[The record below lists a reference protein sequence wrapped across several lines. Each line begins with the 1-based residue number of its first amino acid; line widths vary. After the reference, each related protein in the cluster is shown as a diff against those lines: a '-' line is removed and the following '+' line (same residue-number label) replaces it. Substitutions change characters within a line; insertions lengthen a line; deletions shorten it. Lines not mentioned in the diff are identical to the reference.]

1 MASNDLAAARSQLSQ
16 ASSSLRLLRS
26 TSQFNSRAVS
36 PETQPLVSARQ
47 PVLFETVTRPES
59 VKSKGQVVSDFLWL
73 NRARSMGVRPFS
85 RDVSYR
91 RDLPSRQSLNDGQQL
106 LAETLG
112 IVPPKTEAFPLPTDL
127 AKLEELFLQRDAAN
141 MKRVSAFDPTP
152 NQAQQ
157 SEVPLSDFRMQKFLD
172 EVESVKK
179 QASEYHISKDKV
191 ATKEGGL
198 LFKTKSGL
206 LKEPYRAKE
215 RRSMP
220 LPDWERPVHMGQGKP
235 SGKQEIDLLGS
246 WLDYMTY
253 FYVDKGAYESAYQKT
268 RAAQLIYTMCF
279 RELIRQVSVHCAARG
294 LLMDR
299 IWNSSVEIFTKSEFA
314 FVKELEEL
322 KHKFREVVAKA
333 EKHYDDRL
341 AVVTRKYAQLNADL
355 RREAKRAEDKEH
367 ECDELKT
374 SLTRERKRLK
384 DMNDAIE
391 TLANASVAARVEE
404 ERKRL
409 QEEYVKL
416 RNKPQIHRRTVQ
428 TSTTED
434 EYLLQESLEVSS
446 VPELRLKKAAPKRVV
461 LQGFYDLRNRFH
473 KTHELRSNAKGD
485 FEVAEFADALVTE
498 FPGLHKETNT
508 EEDLGWQF
516 FDKVA
521 MDKLRRRLL
530 DISEEEI
537 GKGLWVSDY
546 AELLRERKH
555 RDASLVFAMQS
566 LWAVKTPMLTGVR
579 HRGTQLFG
587 HEVKEELE
595 GGSDTP
601 SSSVS
606 SVDFKPLGP
615 RRDSI
620 DVQNHVRSLEE
631 LLGKAGRRTSLVGTV
646 GRLGMELIKT
656 AEVAEETV
664 TVPTAVIDAM
674 GKMMVSTVFAKPES
688 IEVKSPSPVPEDSSK
703 DDLSDISEE
712 PSSPIE
718 PATPEPKPL
727 LEDACIQ
734 TDSLPVADSTVQT
747 ETPEPPSPVVV
758 VDEPEPAVAPKRA
771 VQAPSLTL
779 KVALRRTHP
788 STKLLL
794 ELAQTDTSELR
805 ASMHIKTLMKTI
817 NSFYADRIAA
827 VRESASLK
835 RVPLVES
842 LYELLLARHGLKSVA
857 EKKLREVLSTA
868 VVFAEKLQRVS
879 LFVSFSGLRDRYSTE
894 DWNCY
899 LSLSDA
905 LSRW

>member
-1 MASNDLAAARSQLSQ
+1 MASRDLAVARLQLNS

-26 TSQFNSRAVS
+26 TSQFNSRAMS
-36 PETQPLVSARQ
+36 PEAQPLGSARQ
-47 PVLFETVTRPES
+47 PALFDTATRPES
-59 VKSKGQVVSDFLWL
+59 VRSKGQVVSDFLWL
-73 NRARSMGVRPFS
+73 NRARSMGVAAFS

-91 RDLPSRQSLNDGQQL
+91 RDLQSRKSLNEGQQM

-112 IVPPKTEAFPLPTDL
+112 LAPPKTEAFPLPTDL
-127 AKLEELFLQRDAAN
+127 GKLEQLFLQREAAN
-141 MKRVSAFDPTP
+141 KKPVSAFDPTP
-152 NQAQQ
+152 NQAPA
-157 SEVPLSDFRMQKFLD
+157 SEAPLPDFRMQMFLD

-179 QASEYHISKDKV
+179 QASEYHISKDKA

-206 LKEPYRAKE
+206 LKEPYRAKD
-215 RRSMP
+215 RRTAMQ
-220 LPDWERPVHMGQGKP
+220 PDWERPVHMGQGKP
-235 SGKQEIDLLGS
+235 SGKQEIDLLSS

-253 FYVDKGAYESAYQKT
+253 YYVDRAAYESAYQKT

-314 FVKELEEL
+314 FVKQLEEL
-322 KHKFREVVAKA
+322 KHKFREVVVKA
-333 EKHYDDRL
+333 EKHYDEKL
-341 AVVTRKYAQLNADL
+341 AVVTKKYAQLNADL
-355 RREAKRAEDKEH
+355 RREAKRAEDKER
-367 ECDELKT
+367 ESEELKT
-374 SLTRERKRLK
+374 SLARERKRLK

-416 RNKPQIHRRTVQ
+416 RNKPQIPRRTVQ

-473 KTHELRSNAKGD
+473 KTHELCTNAKGD
-485 FEVAEFADALVTE
+485 FEVAEFSEALVTE
-498 FPGLHKETNT
+498 FPGYHKETNT
-508 EEDLGWQF
+508 EADLGWQF
-516 FDKVA
+516 FDLA
-521 MDKLRRRLL
+521 GMEKLKRRLL

-537 GKGLWVSDY
+537 GRGLWVSDY
-546 AELLRERKH
+546 AELLKERKH

-566 LWAVKTPMLTGVR
+566 LWAVKHPVLTGVR

-595 GGSDTP
+595 AGDDTP
-601 SSSVS
+601 CSSSS

-620 DVQNHVRSLEE
+620 DVQNQIHSLEE
-631 LLGKAGRRTSLVGTV
+631 LLGRADRRTSLAGTV
-646 GRLGMELIKT
+646 GQLGMELLRT
-656 AEVAEETV
+656 ADVAEETV
-664 TVPTAVIDAM
+664 TMPTSVLTSM
-674 GKMMVSTVFAKPES
+674 GKMMVSTVFASKAETM
-688 IEVKSPSPVPEDSSK
+688 SPTLVPEEPSQEDI
-703 DDLSDISEE
+703 SDTSEE
-712 PSSPIE
+712 PSSPVQ
-718 PATPEPKPL
+718 PLTPGFRPVL
-727 LEDACIQ
+727 ADACIQ
-734 TDSLPVADSTVQT
+734 TDSLQVADSIVQT
-747 ETPEPPSPVVV
+747 ESEKPPPVVV
-758 VDEPEPAVAPKRA
+758 AIEEPEPAIVSKRA
-771 VQAPSLTL
+771 TLTPSPTL
-779 KVALRRTHP
+779 KVVLKRTHP
-788 STKLLL
+788 STKILM
-794 ELAQTDTSELR
+794 ELAQADISELR
-805 ASMHIKTLMKTI
+805 ATMHIKTLMKTI

-827 VRESASLK
+827 VRESSSLK
-835 RVPLVES
+835 RIPLVES
-842 LYELLLARHGLKSVA
+842 LYELLQARHGLKSVA

-868 VVFAEKLQRVS
+868 LVSAEKLQRVS
-879 LFVSFSGLRDRYSTE
+879 LFVHFSGLRDRYSTE

-899 LSLSDA
+899 LSLSDT

>member
-1 MASNDLAAARSQLSQ
+1 MASSDLAAARCQLSR
-16 ASSSLRLLRS
+16 ASSSLKLLRS
-26 TSQFNSRAVS
+26 TSQFNSRTVS
-36 PETQPLVSARQ
+36 PEAQPLPSSRQ
-47 PVLFETVTRPES
+47 PVLFETVPRPES
-59 VKSKGQVVSDFLWL
+59 VRSKGQVVSDFLWL

-91 RDLPSRQSLNDGQQL
+91 RDPPSRQSLNDGQQL

-112 IVPPKTEAFPLPTDL
+112 IAPPKTEAFPLPTDL
-127 AKLEELFLQRDAAN
+127 AKLEELFVQREAVN

-152 NQAQQ
+152 NQVQG
-157 SEVPLSDFRMQKFLD
+157 SEAPLSDFHMQKFLD
-172 EVESVKK
+172 QVETVKK
-179 QASEYHISKDKV
+179 QASEYHISKDKA

-206 LKEPYRAKE
+206 IKEPYRAKE
-215 RRSMP
+215 RRTVAS
-220 LPDWERPVHMGQGKP
+220 PDWERPVHMGQGKP

-253 FYVDKGAYESAYQKT
+253 FYVDKGVYESVYQKT

-341 AVVTRKYAQLNADL
+341 AVVTKKYAQLNAEL
-355 RREAKRAEDKEH
+355 RRETKRAEDKEH
-367 ECDELKT
+367 ECDDLKT
-374 SLTRERKRLK
+374 SLARERKRLK

-416 RNKPQIHRRTVQ
+416 RNKPQILRRTVQ

-461 LQGFYDLRNRFH
+461 LQGFYDLRSRFH
-473 KTHELRSNAKGD
+473 KTHELRTNAKGD

-516 FDKVA
+516 FDQA
-521 MDKLRRRLL
+521 GMNKLRRRLL

-546 AELLRERKH
+546 AELLKERKH

-566 LWAVKTPMLTGVR
+566 LWAVKHPILSGVR

-595 GGSDTP
+595 GGDSP
-601 SSSVS
+601 NSSASSVE
-606 SVDFKPLGP
+606 FKPLGQ

-688 IEVKSPSPVPEDSSK
+688 IEAKSPTPVSEDSSK
-703 DDLSDISEE
+703 EGLSYISEE
-712 PSSPIE
+712 SSSPRE
-718 PATPEPKPL
+718 SATPEPKPL
-727 LEDACIQ
+727 LKDACIQ
-734 TDSLPVADSTVQT
+734 TDSLPVADSTAQT
-747 ETPEPPSPVVV
+747 EIPEPPSPVVV
-758 VDEPEPAVAPKRA
+758 VEEPEPAVAPKRA
-771 VQAPSLTL
+771 VQTPSPTL

-794 ELAQTDTSELR
+794 ELAQTDSSELR
-805 ASMHIKTLMKTI
+805 ATMHIKTLMKTI

-827 VRESASLK
+827 VRESVSLK

-868 VVFAEKLQRVS
+868 VVFADKLQRVS
-879 LFVSFSGLRDRYSTE
+879 LFVNFSGLRDRYSTE